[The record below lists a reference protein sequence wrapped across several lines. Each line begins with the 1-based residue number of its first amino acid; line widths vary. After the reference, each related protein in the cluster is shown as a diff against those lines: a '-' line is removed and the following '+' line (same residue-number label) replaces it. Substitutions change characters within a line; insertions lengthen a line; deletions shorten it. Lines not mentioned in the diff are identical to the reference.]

1 MTRSRPLR
9 SAGSAAAACASARK
23 VRGFG
28 VVETVIGRFA
38 GLVDEV
44 MRCIATDLEPAAVE
58 SVDIDSRGMVV
69 ELAMLDS
76 PEFTGGDEV
85 AVAHHVGLESA
96 RASGRFKQRT
106 RAPVSANIRVLEPP
120 RTNSAA
126 LT

>member
-1 MTRSRPLR
+1 
-9 SAGSAAAACASARK
+9 
-23 VRGFG
+23 

-58 SVDIDSRGMVV
+58 SADMDSRGMVV
-69 ELAMLDS
+69 ELAMPDS
-76 PEFTGGDEV
+76 PEFAGGDEV
-85 AVAHHVGLESA
+85 AVAQHVELESA
-96 RASGRFKQRT
+96 RASGGFKQRK
-106 RAPVSANIRVLEPP
+106 RAPVSANTRVLAPP